1 MNEGE
6 LLRRFRQVRGNR
18 ATPDRFIGTAPT
30 RPMRRILL
38 IDDEAW
44 FRAPAALMLRNG
56 GYHVDCAASADEA
69 LKLLESIH
77 PDLILLDLMM
87 PGMSGLTFLRL
98 IRADERFA
106 ALVVVVLSAWAD
118 GQPGTDALAL
128 GAKACLVK
136 GSFSL
141 LDLTQQLEM
150 LAPVA

>member
-1 MNEGE
+1 MT
-6 LLRRFRQVRGNR
+6 GNCSGSSTR
-18 ATPDRFIGTAPT
+18 SGAFESPRTYSLPPAST

-44 FRAPAALMLRNG
+44 FRKPAALM
-56 GYHVDCAASADEA
+56 
-69 LKLLESIH
+69 
-77 PDLILLDLMM
+77 LLDLMM

-141 LDLTQQLEM
+141 LDLTEQLEM
-150 LAPVA
+150 LA